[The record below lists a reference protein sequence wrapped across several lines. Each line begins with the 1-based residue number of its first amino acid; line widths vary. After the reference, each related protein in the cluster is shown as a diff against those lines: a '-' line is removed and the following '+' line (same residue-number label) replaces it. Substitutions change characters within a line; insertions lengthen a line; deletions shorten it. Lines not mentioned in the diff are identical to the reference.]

1 MKGGV
6 DSDYNDNVRDDSVDV
21 IAARSLC
28 IIVFFLFY
36 NSTFSVE
43 SQIIFLTF
51 NKLIIWHTPNSP
63 LEFIH
68 SIIECNFWGNK
79 YSSLYKFYH
88 LISKL
93 IMT

>member
-51 NKLIIWHTPNSP
+51 NKLIIWHTPN
-63 LEFIH
+63 
-68 SIIECNFWGNK
+68 
-79 YSSLYKFYH
+79 
-88 LISKL
+88 
-93 IMT
+93 

>member
-43 SQIIFLTF
+43 PLIIFLTF
-51 NKLIIWHTPNSP
+51 NKLIIWHTPN
-63 LEFIH
+63 
-68 SIIECNFWGNK
+68 
-79 YSSLYKFYH
+79 
-88 LISKL
+88 
-93 IMT
+93 

>member
-28 IIVFFLFY
+28 IIVFFLSY

-43 SQIIFLTF
+43 PQIILLTF
-51 NKLIIWHTPNSP
+51 YKLIIWHTPN
-63 LEFIH
+63 
-68 SIIECNFWGNK
+68 
-79 YSSLYKFYH
+79 
-88 LISKL
+88 
-93 IMT
+93 

>member
-6 DSDYNDNVRDDSVDV
+6 DTDYNDNVRDDSVDV

-51 NKLIIWHTPNSP
+51 NKLIICHTPN
-63 LEFIH
+63 
-68 SIIECNFWGNK
+68 
-79 YSSLYKFYH
+79 
-88 LISKL
+88 
-93 IMT
+93 